1 MRDLLRPTALDDA
14 DARVAVELAR
24 DPDRAD
30 AWYCRGIIANRR
42 RDHANAIAA
51 LRRAIALRPD
61 AALAWLALGTAFSR
75 GSEWSEATDAYGRAI
90 EHEPSWADA
99 HLNLGLARKQ
109 LGDNEG
115 ALRAF
120 HAAWVRDPML
130 TEAARQ
136 CVAAIADDVTHDPD
150 TADFAERDEPA
161 PLHPSFTVVVC
172 SIDAAKQTRAVAL
185 YRRLFADFPHE
196 IVAVTNPR
204 SLAEAYNQ
212 AAQASR
218 ADIVLMS
225 HDDVDV
231 IAPDF
236 ASRIARLL
244 ATRADALGVIGA
256 TRLDGPAVGWSGHPN
271 LRGWIVHR
279 DGDETGWR
287 LDVLDHRPF
296 ADGVEILDGVVM
308 AARRDVLR
316 AVPFDAVTFDGFHL
330 YHLDWSHR
338 VARAGFRVGVCGEL
352 IVVHASRGSYGAEWE
367 RRAARFC
374 ALHGVGR
381 GEPKPSSFAG
391 ATLNSLR
398 QVRAFFARLSSLAE
412 GVGDPLAQALKRLEG
427 QAVFGL

>member
-1 MRDLLRPTALDDA
+1 VRDLLRRTALDDA

-244 ATRADALGVIGA
+244 ATRVDALGVIGA

-316 AVPFDAVTFDGFHL
+316 AVPFRCRDLRWLPPLRPRLEPPRRARRLSRGRLRRIDRRA
-330 YHLDWSHR
+330 R
-338 VARAGFRVGVCGEL
+338 VARKLRRRVGAPCGTL
-352 IVVHASRGSYGAEWE
+352 L
-367 RRAARFC
+367 RAARRRPSRTETVELCRRDTELAAPGARVLRAAF
-374 ALHGVGR
+374 VSRGR
-381 GEPKPSSFAG
+381 RRGPIGAG
-391 ATLNSLR
+391 TEA
-398 QVRAFFARLSSLAE
+398 
-412 GVGDPLAQALKRLEG
+412 P
-427 QAVFGL
+427 